1 MSEGLPDWVWLVAGL
16 ALSMAE
22 TLVPGAFLIW
32 FGLAAMAL
40 GAIDFVHPLPLEGQA
55 LGFAVLAAALAL
67 VGKRLYGSV
76 VESSD
81 SASIGRAQALVG
93 REFYLDGELAKGFG
107 RIRVGDSVWRVSGPD
122 LPTGEKVRVVSV
134 AGGVT
139 LEVEKA

>member
-22 TLVPGAFLIW
+22 TLAPGAFLIW
-32 FGLAAMAL
+32 IGLAAMAV
-40 GAIDFVHPLPLEGQA
+40 GVVDFVHPLPLEAQA
-55 LGFAVLAAALAL
+55 LGFASLAAALAL
-67 VGKRLYGSV
+67 VGKRFYGSV
-76 VESSD
+76 VASSD
-81 SASIGRAQALVG
+81 QASVSRAQALVG
-93 REFYLDGELAKGFG
+93 HEFYLEGEIAKGFG

-122 LPTGEKVRVVSV
+122 LPSGEKVKVVSV